1 MAQNKQVSILL
12 LPTLKTITLQTIGF
26 ATAAFALKVT
36 NFLFGLFYKKYIYF
50 SFLDFFLF

>member
-1 MAQNKQVSILL
+1 MAQNKQVPILL

-36 NFLFGLFYKKYIYF
+36 DFLSVLF
-50 SFLDFFLF
+50 